1 MTTSTALPPSPQAR
15 TEGWRKRH
23 PVVARVLLYG
33 VGLALALLAFWLL
46 TGRRQQDRQDHVAY
60 LWSRLEALPVVLQAN
75 ADGPEVLKA
84 LDSEYADPSLP
95 APLRARAERLRGVIA
110 RNRKDRAGVD
120 AAYARA
126 RTIDPAASELSDLE
140 WAQCLVD
147 LGDAV
152 AARQRIPSAPT
163 PRSWAETIWSI
174 LVRAQ
179 ADALGGG
186 STIARAGLGMALDQ
200 LPRPLPK
207 ERPTWFGLDSWQPS
221 GAALE
226 ATRWLLLD
234 PSGGPAAARVAWM
247 RLGALAGED
256 IEALLACADGLL
268 GAGEE
273 QGAQAAL
280 ERARAVDA
288 EFTTR
293 ALRTRPGL
301 AGLRVK

>member
-1 MTTSTALPPSPQAR
+1 MDAPTARPPTPQAA
-15 TEGWRKRH
+15 TAAWRKRH
-23 PVVARVLLYG
+23 PVAARMVLYG
-33 VGLALALLAFWLL
+33 VGLALGLLAFWLL
-46 TGRRQQDRQDHVAY
+46 AGRKEQDREDHVAY

-75 ADGPEVLKA
+75 SDGPEVLKA
-84 LDSEYADPSLP
+84 LAREYADPSLP
-95 APLRARAERLRGVIA
+95 AALRARAERLRGVIA

-120 AAYARA
+120 AAYGRA
-126 RTIDPAASELSDLE
+126 RMIDPAASELSDLE

-152 AARQRIPSAPT
+152 AARQRIPSTPT
-163 PRSWAETIWSI
+163 PRSWTETIWAI

-186 STIARAGLGMALDQ
+186 STIARAALGVALDQ
-200 LPRPLPK
+200 LPRPLPL
-207 ERPTWFGLDSWQPS
+207 ERPTWFGLGSWQPS

-234 PSGGPAAARVAWM
+234 TSGGPEAARSAWM
-247 RLGALAGED
+247 RMGELAGRD

-273 QGAQAAL
+273 SAARSAL
-280 ERARAVDA
+280 DLARAVDA
-288 EFTTR
+288 EFTAR

-301 AGLRVK
+301 AALRAK